1 MTPCEPGPGCCQAA
15 KCQGGRPAKET
26 VTKFCYCV
34 LRGFL
39 QPTKSCLE
47 LVKKTD
53 QNGISITDLTQKRK
67 KPLGVFSN
75 KRNSPFTVTATTV
88 AVVPE
93 TSLDNNKFVLKKT
106 QMKIC
111 REMWL
116 LQLYKCAMLPNTPWQ
131 LTCPLPK
138 KTWSFNIFSPLQPS
152 TKTSWWVEIPTHLK
166 MQTSNWIM
174 NRQGFGG

>member
-1 MTPCEPGPGCCQAA
+1 MLVSIGWWTKSFLIGKLLSNQTSIKKKLFGVPGIHFSIKFNPSTVGTSMTPCEPVPGCCQAA

-34 LRGFL
+34 LRVFL

-93 TSLDNNKFVLKKT
+93 TSLDNNKFVKKKLKWKSAERCGCCNYINV
-106 QMKIC
+106 QCFQIP
-111 REMWL
+111 L
-116 LQLYKCAMLPNTPWQ
+116 LGN
-131 LTCPLPK
+131 
-138 KTWSFNIFSPLQPS
+138 
-152 TKTSWWVEIPTHLK
+152 
-166 MQTSNWIM
+166 
-174 NRQGFGG
+174 